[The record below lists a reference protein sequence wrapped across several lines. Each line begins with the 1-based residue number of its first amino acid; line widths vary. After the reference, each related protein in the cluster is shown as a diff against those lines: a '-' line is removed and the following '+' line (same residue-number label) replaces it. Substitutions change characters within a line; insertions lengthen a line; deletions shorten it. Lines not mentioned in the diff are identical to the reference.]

1 MSILWI
7 LAHPDDE
14 SFGGAGVFAWAREQ
28 GIATG
33 LVCATRGEAGG
44 ISDPALATPITL
56 GAVREQELRG
66 AMNVVELTD
75 LRLMG
80 YRDSGMAGTPENDD
94 PRALINAP
102 REETIAHLV
111 GQIRELR
118 PETVITFGP
127 DGVYGHPDHVY
138 IGDVASEAVLEAARS
153 TMATLGEP
161 WRVSALYHVAV
172 PRDVLI
178 AYRNRDDGPFRY
190 MSEEEVQ
197 RLGTPAEEITHWV
210 DTVDY
215 IDISRRAVLHHA
227 TQISAPAEIAG
238 DTPQATARLRYQ
250 QLKRMPLPWDENANV
265 PDAIDRLQEQFPN
278 RNRSRALP
286 ERD

>member
-1 MSILWI
+1 MSNLWI

-80 YRDSGMAGTPENDD
+80 YRNSGMAGTPENDD

-190 MSEEEVQ
+190 MSEEEFQ

-250 QLKRMPLPWDENANV
+250 
-265 PDAIDRLQEQFPN
+265 
-278 RNRSRALP
+278 
-286 ERD
+286 